1 MAFSHPKFTN
11 IKSQNTLQRSAAVHA
26 YRDLTEVKSWHD
38 VTVQSCEQ
46 LVYLLARE
54 HAEDENVCV
63 VPTPA
68 QDPLSPL
75 KIDDLFKTLAQTTSQ
90 TERPQTFRLIL
101 ALVDTDTTVVYYNL
115 YNGIQPPIEEP
126 LSRKH
131 R

>member
-1 MAFSHPKFTN
+1 MTSPFNRANSWCTFSHE
-11 IKSQNTLQRSAAVHA
+11 STLR
-26 YRDLTEVKSWHD
+26 
-38 VTVQSCEQ
+38 
-46 LVYLLARE
+46 
-54 HAEDENVCV
+54 
-63 VPTPA
+63 
-68 QDPLSPL
+68 
-75 KIDDLFKTLAQTTSQ
+75 IDDLFKTLAQTTSQ